1 MSVRIRV
8 YPAGGVAG
16 GYGAQGAVSAQTYF
30 NNKLQA
36 QQQVSNLQLT
46 YERALWG
53 ERLEKT
59 KLEEQLKNP
68 YLAMN
73 AGYGAYGATAGL
85 AGLGGLPIGGMP
97 IGGVPIG
104 GMPVGGIGLGASVGN
119 MGGVP
124 AGFGGGGAGQTNATN
139 QTSTGA
145 GTQTVSNVNTNN
157 QSMQQLPP
165 YGLGGFGGNF
175 GGIGG
180 FGGGGFL
187 SSLLGALI

>member
-1 MSVRIRV
+1 MTVRIRV

-30 NNKLQA
+30 NNKLQS

-73 AGYGAYGATAGL
+73 SGFGAYGATAGL
-85 AGLGGLPIGGMP
+85 AGLGGVAGLAGLGGL
-97 IGGVPIG
+97 GGVGVP
-104 GMPVGGIGLGASVGN
+104 GMGMGLGMGSSVGN
-119 MGGVP
+119 MGGIP

-145 GTQTVSNVNTNN
+145 STQTVSNVNTNN
-157 QSMQQLPP
+157 QSMQQMPP
-165 YGLGGFGGNF
+165 YGYGGVGGAYY
-175 GGIGG
+175 
-180 FGGGGFL
+180 GGG
-187 SSLLGALI
+187 LISNLWRGLFG